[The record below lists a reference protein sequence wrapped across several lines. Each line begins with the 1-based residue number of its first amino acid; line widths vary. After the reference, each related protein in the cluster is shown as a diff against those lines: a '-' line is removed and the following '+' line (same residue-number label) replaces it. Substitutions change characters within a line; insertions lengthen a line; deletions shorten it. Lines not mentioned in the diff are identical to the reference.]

1 MKYVII
7 VTTMR
12 TRKARFDRN
21 GTDQLNTLKR
31 KETKMLSNAKKYI
44 YTSLSSTWMYSREYG
59 PYYNLNKEINY
70 YLLFYSLNKAGNV
83 LQQVLDSDNNIL
95 DHVNLLYQTSSLRF
109 LSKTYNY
116 FVCHWQYIFPK
127 KSSGE

>member
-31 KETKMLSNAKKYI
+31 KETKMLSNAKQ
-44 YTSLSSTWMYSREYG
+44 YTHHYQAPECIQEHM
-59 PYYNLNKEINY
+59 
-70 YLLFYSLNKAGNV
+70 V
-83 LQQVLDSDNNIL
+83 LIIIL
-95 DHVNLLYQTSSLRF
+95 
-109 LSKTYNY
+109 
-116 FVCHWQYIFPK
+116 IK
-127 KSSGE
+127 K